1 MWITEYR
8 QRYGLTLEQ
17 LAGMIRRA
25 GARKDPELWI
35 SDQLLYMLE
44 TREGFKTVP
53 KLADLIAEACGATA
67 KQRDELVL
75 EQYRGKWKP
84 TRVKPEIQ
92 RRAAIQKPLNP
103 PMPQKEAQPR
113 PAFKAR
119 KVVKVNRYGI
129 ELERYRSCDMAGA
142 MCGVSAKYVNQR
154 CHHRL
159 KYDEFNMINGRTYT
173 FRFAD
178 EWDVMSED
186 ERLKDLTRYEGVKGP
201 RGGTHGSQMITVITR
216 HGQVREFDSI
226 KEAAKG
232 TGVGYGILTAR
243 LYNAC
248 KRSIPAL
255 ELDGVRFMLTETW
268 DSMDPIEQARLA
280 GHIK

>member
-1 MWITEYR
+1 MWITDYR

-67 KQRDELVL
+67 KQRDALVL

-84 TRVKPEIQ
+84 TRVKPEVE
-92 RRAAIQKPLNP
+92 RRAAVKKPLIQ
-103 PMPQKEAQPR
+103 PMPQKEEQPR

-119 KVVKVNRYGI
+119 KVVKVNRHGVV
-129 ELERYRSCDMAGA
+129 LERFRSCDMAGA

-159 KYDEFNMINGRTYT
+159 KFDEFNMANNRTYT

-178 EWDVMSED
+178 EWDAMSED
-186 ERLKDLTRYEGVKGP
+186 ERMKDLTRYEGVKGP

-232 TGVGYGILTAR
+232 TGVGYGILTSR
-243 LYNAC
+243 LFNVC
-248 KRSIPAL
+248 KKSFPVL
-255 ELDGVRFMLTETW
+255 ELDGVRFMYTETW
-268 DSMDPIEQARLA
+268 DTLEPETRARFT
-280 GHIK
+280 GQS